1 MRELIWLIIVVLFG
15 YVVFQLYRALRIDAD
30 RKPGDPTA
38 SGRDRIAGAMS
49 TPQNEQALPR
59 GLHYDVSAPAPAPVA
74 ARGTQ
79 DLFESAAAAGGIGT
93 SEAARDALAGNDF
106 QQSLVMRQLR
116 SDVDRLQAELLDAC
130 ERVSRLEATVVALR
144 DQLDAA
150 VATQG
155 VSPEYDEALVFARRG
170 LGVEAIAERCG
181 ISVAEAELVRSL
193 AQGGSHGRE
202 GA

>member
-30 RKPGDPTA
+30 RKPGDPA
-38 SGRDRIAGAMS
+38 APARDRIAGATS
-49 TPQNEQALPR
+49 TLHNEQAVER
-59 GLHYDVSAPAPAPVA
+59 GRPYDVSAPIE
-74 ARGTQ
+74 ARGMP
-79 DLFESAAAAGGIGT
+79 DLFESAAAASDIAT
-93 SEAARDALAGNDF
+93 SEAAGDTIAGHDF
-106 QQSLVMRQLR
+106 QQNLVMRQLR
-116 SDVDRLQAELLDAC
+116 NDVDSLQAELLDAC
-130 ERVSRLEATVVALR
+130 ERVSQLEATVVVLR
-144 DQLDAA
+144 EQLDAA

-193 AQGGSHGRE
+193 AQGGSRGRE

>member
-1 MRELIWLIIVVLFG
+1 MRELIWLVIVLLFG

-30 RKPGDPTA
+30 RKPEDPA
-38 SGRDRIAGAMS
+38 VSARDRIAGAPS
-49 TPQNEQALPR
+49 VPQNGQTIDR
-59 GLHYDVSAPAPAPVA
+59 GRSYDVSSPIDAHGM
-74 ARGTQ
+74 R
-79 DLFESAAAAGGIGT
+79 DLFESAGAAGDIGT
-93 SEAARDALAGNDF
+93 SEVSGGALAGNDF

-116 SDVDRLQAELLDAC
+116 NDVDRLQAGLLDAC
-130 ERVSRLEATVVALR
+130 ERVSRLEAMVVGLR
-144 DQLDAA
+144 EQLDAA

-155 VSPEYDEALVFARRG
+155 VSPAYDEALVFARRG

-193 AQGGSHGRE
+193 AQGGSRGRE

>member
-38 SGRDRIAGAMS
+38 PARDRIAGARS
-49 TPQNEQALPR
+49 TLQNEQAVER
-59 GLHYDVSAPAPAPVA
+59 GRPYDVSAPIE
-74 ARGTQ
+74 ARGMP
-79 DLFESAAAAGGIGT
+79 DLFESAAAAGDIAT
-93 SEAARDALAGNDF
+93 LEAEGNTMAGNDF

-116 SDVDRLQAELLDAC
+116 NDVDSLQAELLDAC
-130 ERVSRLEATVVALR
+130 ERVSRLEATVVVLR
-144 DQLDAA
+144 EQLDAA

-193 AQGGSHGRE
+193 AQGGSRGRE

>member
-1 MRELIWLIIVVLFG
+1 MRELVWLIIVVLFG

-30 RKPGDPTA
+30 RKPGDPAA
-38 SGRDRIAGAMS
+38 SARDRSAGATS
-49 TPQNEQALPR
+49 TSQNGQAVER
-59 GLHYDVSAPAPAPVA
+59 GRPYDVSAPIE
-74 ARGTQ
+74 ARDMH
-79 DLFESAAAAGGIGT
+79 DLFESAAAAGDIAT
-93 SEAARDALAGNDF
+93 PEAAGDTIAGNDF
-106 QQSLVMRQLR
+106 QQNLVMRQLR
-116 SDVDRLQAELLDAC
+116 KDVDRLRAELLDAC
-130 ERVSRLEATVVALR
+130 ERVSRLEATVVALG
-144 DQLDAA
+144 DQVDAA

-193 AQGGSHGRE
+193 AQGGGHGRE

>member
-38 SGRDRIAGAMS
+38 PGQGRIAGATS
-49 TPQNEQALPR
+49 TPHDEHAVARRP
-59 GLHYDVSAPAPAPVA
+59 HDVSAPVA

-79 DLFESAAAAGGIGT
+79 DLFESVAAAGDSAT

-130 ERVSRLEATVVALR
+130 ERVSRLEAMVVALR
-144 DQLDAA
+144 EHLDAA

-193 AQGGSHGRE
+193 AQGGSQDRE